1 MQKLIVIYTL
11 IFFVVFITRNAQAQ
25 VEKDSVEKKS
35 ITKKAFREGM
45 KLISTH
51 PTDTIVGEKSI
62 DPYAE
67 YAGKI
72 IRSISVDRI
81 GFEKSIYDSAKKVD
95 RAVTNLANTLHVDT
109 RQQTIRKHLFI
120 KVNQPL
126 NPYKLADNERF
137 IRDKDFILDCR
148 IVVLPIEGSDSVDL
162 VVITRDVFSLGAT
175 FGGSIPTAPK
185 IGVYDANIDGRGQRL
200 EFTSLID
207 QDRTPKYGYSILYRK
222 SSIFGSLTNLEMG
235 YSQIN
240 TGISIGEEP
249 EFAVYFRLAR
259 PLVSP
264 YSRLAGGIELSRN
277 WSKNVYTDP
286 DTAFLNYNYK
296 IFDGWIG
303 YNIGIRR
310 AIQDRNRL
318 FLAVRYFNGYY
329 LDQPDQPEYLGEVK
343 YNNGFGYL
351 SEFTFY
357 RQDYY
362 KTRYVFGFGR
372 TEDIPY
378 GINISVSGGYLRQVH
393 IERPYLGFKFDYS
406 KATHKGNFVI
416 AKFQTGAYFR
426 EQQIEDNIIQGKISF
441 ATRLVQLKRYKMR
454 HYVSA
459 SYTQLNNRTV
469 IDWLNI
475 SKKDIPGFSADSLDA
490 DKRLALHLETLL
502 YSPWSLLGFRFAPFA
517 AIDAAMV
524 DCISC
529 NSPNDYFLGFSGGFR
544 TRNENLIFGTME
556 VKLTYI
562 PSNEDGKPQFV
573 FGFRQNIRVTNIGT
587 FVRSPTLIFYN

>member
-11 IFFVVFITRNAQAQ
+11 IFSVVIITQSAQAQ

-45 KLISTH
+45 KLI
-51 PTDTIVGEKSI
+51 PTNPNDTIVGEKSI

-109 RQQTIRKHLFI
+109 RPQTIRKHLFI

-148 IVVLPIEGSDSVDL
+148 IVVLPVEGSDSVDL
-162 VVITRDVFSLGAT
+162 VVVTRDVFSLGAT

-222 SSIFGSLTNLEMG
+222 SSILGSLTNLEMG

-249 EFAVYFRLAR
+249 EFAMYFRLAR

-378 GINISVSGGYLRQVH
+378 GINVSVSGGYLRQVH

-426 EQQIEDNIIQGKISF
+426 EQQLEDNIIQGKISF

-562 PSNEDGKPQFV
+562 PSNEDGKPSVCLWLQAEHTGNQYRNVCAIAYIDF
-573 FGFRQNIRVTNIGT
+573 
-587 FVRSPTLIFYN
+587 L